1 MDYKATIQLPKTGFP
16 QKANLSQKEPEIL
29 ATWERMGIYKLI
41 EQTRG
46 EQGKYILHDGPP
58 YANGH
63 IHMGHA
69 LNKIIKDII
78 IKAKFMAG
86 YQVNYIPGWDC
97 HGLPIEHEVD
107 KTLGAKKKGLSPL
120 EIRKRCREYAEK
132 FVQIQREEFKRLGVF
147 GDWENP
153 YLTMSFDY
161 QATIVREFGKFVERD
176 SIYRQK
182 KPIQWCVTC
191 KTALAEAEVE
201 YKDHTSPSVY
211 VKFSLGSDISKVLPV
226 LKKEKNISV
235 II

>member
-1 MDYKATIQLPKTGFP
+1 MDYKSTIQLPKTAFS

-29 ATWERMGIYKLI
+29 AKWEKMDIYKLI
-41 EQTRG
+41 ERTPG

-78 IKAKFMAG
+78 VKSKFMAG
-86 YQVNYIPGWDC
+86 YEVNYIPGWDC

-107 KTLGAKKKGLSPL
+107 KTLGAKKKTLSSI
-120 EIRKRCREYAEK
+120 EVRKRCREYAEK

-147 GDWENP
+147 GDWEHP

-161 QATIVREFGKFVERD
+161 QATIVREFGKFVE
-176 SIYRQK
+176 
-182 KPIQWCVTC
+182 
-191 KTALAEAEVE
+191 
-201 YKDHTSPSVY
+201 KD
-211 VKFSLGSDISKVLPV
+211 
-226 LKKEKNISV
+226 
-235 II
+235 